1 MVLLHI
7 AALDIL
13 WNPVILFLS
22 IDQQMIVNT
31 EIQKL
36 AVQRS
41 AGNATTIRWKINGE
55 ETTVLIYY
63 ATDYMLI
70 AIKKKYLTPIAKW
83 SNSAL
88 QIIGLDSLCLLMG
101 SNMKYTASLSSYS
114 CPKILNLKII
124 NPLNLAYS

>member
-1 MVLLHI
+1 MCLILI

-13 WNPVILFLS
+13 RNPVILFLS
-22 IDQQMIVNT
+22 TDQQMIVNT

-36 AVQRS
+36 ALQRS
-41 AGNATTIRWKINGE
+41 AINATTIRWKINGE

-70 AIKKKYLTPIAKW
+70 AIKKKHLTPRAMW

-88 QIIGLDSLCLLMG
+88 QIGLDSLCLLMG
-101 SNMKYTASLSSYS
+101 SNMNYTASLSSYS
-114 CPKILNLKII
+114 WPKILNLKII